1 MSRHVRIVGPAVAA
15 LGIGTVLLTGTA
27 GADNGGRPFRLQM
40 SGAQEFNNAGLP
52 SNPHGDADRG
62 TIKLTLNPGQ
72 EEVCW
77 SVSELTLT
85 PGEALPSAGHI
96 HEAPAGIAG
105 PIVVHLFGGA
115 VPAPT
120 SYPTGT
126 SCVTASRDL
135 IREIMRNPEDYYVN
149 LHNNPPHP
157 GGVVRAQLG

>member
-1 MSRHVRIVGPAVAA
+1 MNMHGRIVGPAVAA
-15 LGIGTVLLTGTA
+15 LAIGTALLAGTA
-27 GADNGGRPFRLQM
+27 GAANGGRPFRLEM
-40 SGAQEFNNAGLP
+40 SGAQEFNSQGIP

-62 TIKLTLNPGQ
+62 TIELRLNPGQ

-85 PGEALPSAGHI
+85 AGEALPRDAHI

-105 PIVVHLFGGA
+105 PVVIPLFSA
-115 VPAPT
+115 STAPL

-126 SCVTASRDL
+126 SCVTAPRAL
-135 IREIMRNPEDYYVN
+135 ILEILHEPSAYYVN